1 MAAFDIYTNP
11 EPRTRGVMP
20 YIVQLQAN
28 LLSDLNTR
36 LVAPFAPARLY
47 RGVVP
52 RLNPVIEIEGEPHVL
67 LTHQMAALP
76 ARLLAAP
83 PVASAEAHRYDIV
96 AAVDFLVTGI

>member
-1 MAAFDIYTNP
+1 MAALDIHANP
-11 EPRTRGVMP
+11 EPRTREAMP
-20 YIVQLQAN
+20 YVIELQAD

-36 LVAPFAPARLY
+36 LVAPLAPLRLY
-47 RGVVP
+47 RGAMP
-52 RLNPVIEIEGEPHVL
+52 RLNPVIDIEGEPHVI

-83 PVASAEAHRYDIV
+83 PIANAEVHRYDIV